1 MTYYV
6 PVDSPNP
13 IQDAI
18 KGLCALPI
26 QEDEKGKYYFE
37 ESVKSKSSV
46 LQCYEDET
54 IRWDATNTGRIT
66 PANTLEIAFDC

>member
-6 PVDSPNP
+6 PVNSTGP
-13 IQDAI
+13 IQEAI

-26 QEDEKGKYYFE
+26 QEDEKGKYFFE
-37 ESVKSKSSV
+37 ESHDPTRVH
-46 LQCYEDET
+46 QCYEDEIVT
-54 IRWDATNTGRIT
+54 WYGENTGRIT

>member
-6 PVDSPNP
+6 PVNSPNP

-37 ESVKSKSSV
+37 ESVRSKSSV
-46 LQCYEDET
+46 LQCYEDEI
-54 IRWDATNTGRIT
+54 IR
-66 PANTLEIAFDC
+66 